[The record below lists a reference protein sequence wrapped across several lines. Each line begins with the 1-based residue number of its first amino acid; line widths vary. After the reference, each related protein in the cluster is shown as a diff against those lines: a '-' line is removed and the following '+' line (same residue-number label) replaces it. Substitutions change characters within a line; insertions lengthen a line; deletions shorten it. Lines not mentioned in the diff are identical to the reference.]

1 MAGSGGKEDEPHERR
16 AEQHRQENACRRRD
30 EQVDA
35 GPGVADIEDGERDGG
50 AGKGGE
56 HHPHHQPAV
65 PSPGE
70 LGNGGIIE
78 L

>member
-1 MAGSGGKEDEPHERR
+1 MAGSGGEEDEAHERR
-16 AEQHRQENACRRRD
+16 AEQYREENACRRRD

-35 GPGVADIEDGERDGG
+35 GPGVADVEDRECDRG

-65 PSPGE
+65 SGPSE
-70 LGNGGIIE
+70 LGDGGIIE